1 MAELLRV
8 TLHLLREDCP
18 PLFDELASF
27 PKGRRRTARLR
38 TLTLLGLNR
47 EESIAKTQR
56 PKERV
61 DRGGPDLDGADG
73 PGSAME
79 AAIGLFG
86 PLSGGSSS

>member
-47 EESIAKTQR
+47 EEAIGKAQR
-56 PKERV
+56 V
-61 DRGGPDLDGADG
+61 YD
-73 PGSAME
+73 SAMQ

-86 PLSGGSSS
+86 PPSGGG